1 MKKEAKKSSLH
12 SFSLK
17 KSHPQNGMKR
27 THPPYV
33 GFEQL
38 FILIVS
44 CGGFYGSIYR

>member
-1 MKKEAKKSSLH
+1 MKKEAKKSNLH

-17 KSHPQNGMKR
+17 KSHPRNGTKR

-33 GFEQL
+33 RFKQL

-44 CGGFYGSIYR
+44 CGGFCSESYV